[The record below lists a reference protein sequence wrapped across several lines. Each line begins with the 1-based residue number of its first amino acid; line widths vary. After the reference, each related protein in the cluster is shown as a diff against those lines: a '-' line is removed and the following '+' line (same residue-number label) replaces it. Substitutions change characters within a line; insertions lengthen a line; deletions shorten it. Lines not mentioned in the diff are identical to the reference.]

1 MSHSIVSKHS
11 NSQTLSFSLF
21 QLSPSLPSLSLSTL
35 AVSPFCASQRSRAP
49 ERGHPTGPSNL
60 WLSSLSHTLFRPSL
74 CARCTETQQEHH
86 PHLPFLI
93 DRGWSAE
100 TIRETCPLFPARRP
114 SSLMKESNNNF
125 YFFLLILYMSL
136 RFRAFSLQHT
146 RFQIRFLLQQYWLNE
161 KKRIAY
167 QVSKAKMESAASLL
181 IGKIAAI
188 LENEASSIAAVR
200 DEVDE
205 LKLELISMKSFLID
219 AEGKEPQTEG
229 VKTWVTSVRN
239 LTCDA
244 ENVIDEFLYHIYDK
258 QSATPSAKLLHRTIY
273 FPKNLWYRHRIAKK
287 LQKIT
292 KKIKAIPERNERYG
306 VSTIEGTSLDSVP
319 RWVKNKAQSSLY
331 IMEDELIGIEDK
343 KQTLLGLLM
352 NGEENEMVV
361 SVVGMGGSGKT
372 TLVANTFNNENVKRH
387 FDCYAWITVSQ
398 TYVIEDLFK
407 NLIKQFHQ
415 GRKEEVTEH
424 LNSMSYEELLEM
436 LSTYLKS
443 KRYLI
448 VLDDVWDIK
457 LWQEIRIP
465 LLNRHHGSRI
475 MLTTRKKDIASYSF
489 EVESCPLEIE
499 PLENNEA
506 WELFSK
512 KAFSTYDNK
521 SCPPELESLAWKLV
535 EKCEGLP
542 LAVVTLGGLMSSKRS
557 SSEWR
562 RVYNSLNW
570 HLTNHPMLESMSSI
584 LLLSFNNLP
593 NRLKP
598 CFLYCALFPE
608 DYLIRRK
615 RLIKLWIAEGLVEP
629 IDGVTPE
636 EVAEDYLMELTG
648 RSMLQ
653 VELRNEAGRPKAC
666 KMHDLMREL
675 ALSTSKKEKFGA
687 TYVSRDIVDKAEIRR
702 LSIQTAEGEINS
714 CTGMSELRSFLVF
727 GTLKKLP
734 SGFKLLRV
742 LDLEDAPIDR
752 FPDELVYLFNLR
764 YLNLKGTLIEELPE
778 SIGRLRNLQNLN
790 IRDSKIKALP
800 KAISKLVNL
809 RHLTMYRYTNY
820 HYGFMYVIGIKP
832 ASDLSNLQKLQVLQS
847 VESEGKIIK
856 VIRNMTQLT
865 SLGITNVKASDE
877 MDLCDSLQKLELLH
891 YLFLMASDEEEFL
904 RVNALRS
911 PPPDL
916 QKVYLAGK
924 LEKVPLWFGS
934 LYNLTRM
941 QLYWSRLEEDL
952 LPHIQALPN
961 LERLELVNAYVGEK
975 LCFSRGFIKLKH
987 LLLGSFS
994 VLNSIAIE
1002 KGAMPNLHVLDI
1014 GNCMGLKALP
1024 QGIEFL
1030 ANVERL
1036 DLYSVPMQLIESVRE
1051 AWIIQRY
1058 NIFLKS
1064 TCIMREK
1071 ICGVMKAFLVFTQES
1086 SLRSTCETAVSSPLC

>member
-1 MSHSIVSKHS
+1 
-11 NSQTLSFSLF
+11 
-21 QLSPSLPSLSLSTL
+21 
-35 AVSPFCASQRSRAP
+35 
-49 ERGHPTGPSNL
+49 
-60 WLSSLSHTLFRPSL
+60 
-74 CARCTETQQEHH
+74 
-86 PHLPFLI
+86 
-93 DRGWSAE
+93 
-100 TIRETCPLFPARRP
+100 
-114 SSLMKESNNNF
+114 
-125 YFFLLILYMSL
+125 
-136 RFRAFSLQHT
+136 
-146 RFQIRFLLQQYWLNE
+146 
-161 KKRIAY
+161 
-167 QVSKAKMESAASLL
+167 MESAASLL
-181 IGKIAAI
+181 VGKIAAI

-229 VKTWVTSVRN
+229 ERTWVTSVRD

-258 QSATPSAKLLHRTIY
+258 QSATPFAKLLHRTIY

-306 VSTIEGTSLDSVP
+306 VSTIEGTSSGSVP
-319 RWVKNKAQSSLY
+319 RWVKNKAESSLY

-343 KQTLLGLLM
+343 KQTLMGLLM

-372 TLVANTFNNENVKRH
+372 TLVANIFNNENVKRH

-398 TYVIEDLFK
+398 TFVIEDLFK

-415 GRKEEVTEH
+415 GRKEEVTTQ
-424 LNSMSYEELLEM
+424 LDSMSYKELLEM
-436 LSTYLKS
+436 LSAYLKS
-443 KRYLI
+443 KRYLV

-457 LWQEIRIP
+457 LWQEIKIP

-489 EVESCPLEIE
+489 EVESRPIEIE
-499 PLENNEA
+499 PLGNNEA

-535 EKCEGLP
+535 DKCEGLP

-562 RVYNSLNW
+562 SVYNSLNW
-570 HLTNHPMLESMSSI
+570 HLTNNPMLEPMSSI

-598 CFLYCALFPE
+598 CFLYCGLFPE
-608 DYLIRRK
+608 DYLIKRN
-615 RLIKLWIAEGLVEP
+615 RLIRLWIAEGFVEP
-629 IDGVTPE
+629 IDGVTLE
-636 EVAEDYLMELTG
+636 EVAEGYLVELIV

-653 VELRNEAGRPKAC
+653 VEKNEARGLGAC
-666 KMHDLMREL
+666 KMHDLVREL

-687 TYVSRDIVDKAEIRR
+687 TYVGREIVDKAEIRR
-702 LSIQTAEGEINS
+702 LSIQTTEREINS

-727 GTLKKLP
+727 GALKKLP

-742 LDLEDAPIDR
+742 LDLEGAPIDR

-778 SIGRLRNLQNLN
+778 SIGRLRNLQTLN

-800 KAISKLVNL
+800 KAICKLVNL
-809 RHLTMYRYTNY
+809 RHLIMHRYTGD
-820 HYGFMYVIGIKP
+820 HYSFIYVNGTKP
-832 ASDLSNLQKLQVLQS
+832 ASDLSKLQKLQFLRC

-856 VIRNMTQLT
+856 GIRNMTQLT
-865 SLGITNVKASDE
+865 NLGITNVKACDE

-891 YLFLMASDEEEFL
+891 SLILMASDEEEFL
-904 RVNALRS
+904 RVNALRL
-911 PPPDL
+911 PPPYL
-916 QKVYLAGK
+916 QKVCLAGK
-924 LEKVPLWFGS
+924 LERVPLWFGS
-934 LYNLTRM
+934 LQNLTCM
-941 QLYWSRLEEDL
+941 ILYWSRLEEDVQ
-952 LPHIQALPN
+952 PHIQALPN
-961 LERLELVNAYVGEK
+961 LERLELYNAYVGEK
-975 LCFSRGFIKLKH
+975 LCFSRGFIKLKRLE
-987 LLLGSFS
+987 LLDFPL
-994 VLNSIAIE
+994 LNSIAIE
-1002 KGAMPNLHVLDI
+1002 KGAMPNLQALRI
-1014 GNCMGLKALP
+1014 RRCAELKTLP

-1030 ANVERL
+1030 ADVERL
-1036 DLYSVPMQLIESVRE
+1036 ILISVPMQLMESVKGGTDHPKVQHIPEINMYYERQNR
-1051 AWIIQRY
+1051 W
-1058 NIFLKS
+1058 
-1064 TCIMREK
+1064 CH
-1071 ICGVMKAFLVFTQES
+1071 ES
-1086 SLRSTCETAVSSPLC
+1086 FSGRRIKPQKHL

>member
-1 MSHSIVSKHS
+1 
-11 NSQTLSFSLF
+11 
-21 QLSPSLPSLSLSTL
+21 
-35 AVSPFCASQRSRAP
+35 
-49 ERGHPTGPSNL
+49 
-60 WLSSLSHTLFRPSL
+60 
-74 CARCTETQQEHH
+74 
-86 PHLPFLI
+86 
-93 DRGWSAE
+93 
-100 TIRETCPLFPARRP
+100 
-114 SSLMKESNNNF
+114 
-125 YFFLLILYMSL
+125 
-136 RFRAFSLQHT
+136 
-146 RFQIRFLLQQYWLNE
+146 
-161 KKRIAY
+161 
-167 QVSKAKMESAASLL
+167 MESAASLL

-229 VKTWVTSVRN
+229 ERTWVTSVRD

-258 QSATPSAKLLHRTIY
+258 QSATPFAKLLHRTIY
-273 FPKNLWYRHRIAKK
+273 FPKNLWHRHRIAKK

-306 VSTIEGTSLDSVP
+306 VSTIEGTSSDSVP
-319 RWVKNKAQSSLY
+319 RWVKNKAESSLY

-343 KQTLLGLLM
+343 KQTLMGLLM
-352 NGEENEMVV
+352 NGKENEMVV

-372 TLVANTFNNENVKRH
+372 TLVANTFNNENVKRQ

-407 NLIKQFHQ
+407 QMIKKFHE
-415 GRKEEVTEH
+415 GRKEEVPEH
-424 LNSMSYEELLEM
+424 LNSMSYENLLDM

-443 KRYLI
+443 KRYLV

-475 MLTTRKKDIASYSF
+475 LLTTRKKDIAFYSF
-489 EVESCPLEIE
+489 EVESRPFEIE

-512 KAFSTYDNK
+512 KAFSSYDNK

-570 HLTNHPMLESMSSI
+570 HLTKHPMLESMSSI

-593 NRLKP
+593 NPLKP

-636 EVAEDYLMELTG
+636 EVAEDYLVELTG

-675 ALSTSKKEKFGA
+675 ALSTSKNEKFGA
-687 TYVSRDIVDKAEIRR
+687 TYVGREIVDKAEISR
-702 LSIQTAEGEINS
+702 LSIQTTEGEINS

-800 KAISKLVNL
+800 KAISKFVNL
-809 RHLTMYRYTNY
+809 RHLTMYRYTDY
-820 HYGFMYVIGIKP
+820 HYGFMYVIGIKA
-832 ASDLSNLQKLQVLQS
+832 ASDLSKLQKLQVLQS

-856 VIRNMTQLT
+856 GIRNMTQLT

-891 YLFLMASDEEEFL
+891 YLFFMASDEEEFL
-904 RVNALRS
+904 RVNALSS
-911 PPPDL
+911 PPPGL

-934 LYNLTRM
+934 LHNLTRM
-941 QLYWSRLEEDL
+941 SLRWSRLEEDV

-961 LERLELVNAYVGEK
+961 LERLGLINAYVGEK
-975 LCFSRGFIKLKH
+975 LCFSGGFIKLKC
-987 LLLGSFS
+987 LNLGNLPL
-994 VLNSIAIE
+994 LNSIAIE
-1002 KGAMPNLHVLDI
+1002 KGAMPNLQVLDI
-1014 GNCMGLKALP
+1014 WECMELKTLP

-1036 DLYSVPMQLIESVRE
+1036 ILGHVPMQLIESVKGGMDHPKVQHIPE
-1051 AWIIQRY
+1051 I
-1058 NIFLKS
+1058 
-1064 TCIMREK
+1064 
-1071 ICGVMKAFLVFTQES
+1071 
-1086 SLRSTCETAVSSPLC
+1086 SLYYMGHLERLPGIHSRRRIKPQKHL

>member
-1 MSHSIVSKHS
+1 
-11 NSQTLSFSLF
+11 
-21 QLSPSLPSLSLSTL
+21 
-35 AVSPFCASQRSRAP
+35 
-49 ERGHPTGPSNL
+49 
-60 WLSSLSHTLFRPSL
+60 
-74 CARCTETQQEHH
+74 
-86 PHLPFLI
+86 
-93 DRGWSAE
+93 
-100 TIRETCPLFPARRP
+100 
-114 SSLMKESNNNF
+114 
-125 YFFLLILYMSL
+125 
-136 RFRAFSLQHT
+136 
-146 RFQIRFLLQQYWLNE
+146 
-161 KKRIAY
+161 
-167 QVSKAKMESAASLL
+167 MESAASLL

-188 LENEASSIAAVR
+188 LENEASSITAVR

-229 VKTWVTSVRN
+229 EKTWVTSVRD

-258 QSATPSAKLLHRTIY
+258 QSATPFTKLLHRTIY

-292 KKIKAIPERNERYG
+292 KKMKAIPERNERYG
-306 VSTIEGTSLDSVP
+306 VSTIEGTSSGSVP
-319 RWVKNKAQSSLY
+319 RWVKNKAESSLY

-343 KQTLLGLLM
+343 KQTLMGLLM

-372 TLVANTFNNENVKRH
+372 TLVANIFNNENVKRH

-398 TYVIEDLFK
+398 TFVIEDLFK

-415 GRKEEVTEH
+415 GRKEEVTAQ
-424 LNSMSYEELLEM
+424 LDSMSYKELLEM
-436 LSTYLKS
+436 LSAYLKS
-443 KRYLI
+443 KRYLV

-457 LWQEIRIP
+457 LWQEIKIP

-489 EVESCPLEIE
+489 EVESRPIEIE
-499 PLENNEA
+499 PLGNNEA

-535 EKCEGLP
+535 DKCEGLP

-562 RVYNSLNW
+562 SVYNSLNW
-570 HLTNHPMLESMSSI
+570 HLTNNPMLEPMSSI

-598 CFLYCALFPE
+598 CFLYCGLFPE
-608 DYLIRRK
+608 DYLIKRN
-615 RLIKLWIAEGLVEP
+615 RLIRLWIAEGFVEP
-629 IDGVTPE
+629 IDGVTLE
-636 EVAEDYLMELTG
+636 EVAEGYLVELIV

-653 VELRNEAGRPKAC
+653 VEKNEARGLGAC
-666 KMHDLMREL
+666 KMHDLVREL

-687 TYVSRDIVDKAEIRR
+687 TYVGREIVDKAEIRR
-702 LSIQTAEGEINS
+702 LSIQTTEREINS

-727 GTLKKLP
+727 GALKKLP

-742 LDLEDAPIDR
+742 LDLEGAPIDR

-778 SIGRLRNLQNLN
+778 SIGRLRNLQTLN

-800 KAISKLVNL
+800 KAICKLVNL
-809 RHLTMYRYTNY
+809 RHLIMHRYTGD
-820 HYGFMYVIGIKP
+820 HYSFIYVNGTKP
-832 ASDLSNLQKLQVLQS
+832 ASDLSKLQKLQFLRC

-856 VIRNMTQLT
+856 GIRNMTQLT
-865 SLGITNVKASDE
+865 NLGITNVKASDE

-891 YLFLMASDEEEFL
+891 SLILMASDEEEFL
-904 RVNALRS
+904 RVNALRL
-911 PPPDL
+911 PPPYL
-916 QKVYLAGK
+916 QKVCLAGK
-924 LEKVPLWFGS
+924 LERVPLWFGS
-934 LYNLTRM
+934 LQNLTCM
-941 QLYWSRLEEDL
+941 ILYWSRLEEDVQ
-952 LPHIQALPN
+952 PHIQALPN
-961 LERLELVNAYVGEK
+961 LERLELYNAYVGEK
-975 LCFSRGFIKLKH
+975 LCFSRGFIKLKRLE
-987 LLLGSFS
+987 LLDFPL
-994 VLNSIAIE
+994 LNSIAIE
-1002 KGAMPNLHVLDI
+1002 KGAMPNLQALRI
-1014 GNCMGLKALP
+1014 RRCAELKTLP

-1030 ANVERL
+1030 ADVERL
-1036 DLYSVPMQLIESVRE
+1036 ILISVPMQLMESVKGGTDHPKVQHIPEINMYYERQNR
-1051 AWIIQRY
+1051 W
-1058 NIFLKS
+1058 
-1064 TCIMREK
+1064 CH
-1071 ICGVMKAFLVFTQES
+1071 ES
-1086 SLRSTCETAVSSPLC
+1086 FSGRRIKPQKHL

>member
-1 MSHSIVSKHS
+1 
-11 NSQTLSFSLF
+11 
-21 QLSPSLPSLSLSTL
+21 
-35 AVSPFCASQRSRAP
+35 
-49 ERGHPTGPSNL
+49 
-60 WLSSLSHTLFRPSL
+60 
-74 CARCTETQQEHH
+74 
-86 PHLPFLI
+86 
-93 DRGWSAE
+93 
-100 TIRETCPLFPARRP
+100 
-114 SSLMKESNNNF
+114 
-125 YFFLLILYMSL
+125 
-136 RFRAFSLQHT
+136 
-146 RFQIRFLLQQYWLNE
+146 
-161 KKRIAY
+161 
-167 QVSKAKMESAASLL
+167 MESAASLL

-188 LENEASSIAAVR
+188 LENEASSITAVR

-229 VKTWVTSVRN
+229 EKTWVTSVRD

-258 QSATPSAKLLHRTIY
+258 QSATPFTKLLHRTIY

-292 KKIKAIPERNERYG
+292 KKMKAIPERNERYG
-306 VSTIEGTSLDSVP
+306 VSTIEGTSSGSVP
-319 RWVKNKAQSSLY
+319 RWVKNKAESSLY

-343 KQTLLGLLM
+343 KQTLMGLLM

-372 TLVANTFNNENVKRH
+372 TLVANIFNNENVKRH

-398 TYVIEDLFK
+398 TFVIEDLFK

-415 GRKEEVTEH
+415 GRKEEVTAQ
-424 LNSMSYEELLEM
+424 LDSMSYKELLEM
-436 LSTYLKS
+436 LSAYLKS
-443 KRYLI
+443 KRYLV

-457 LWQEIRIP
+457 LWQEIKIP

-489 EVESCPLEIE
+489 EVESRPIEIE
-499 PLENNEA
+499 PLGNNEA

-535 EKCEGLP
+535 DKCEGLP

-562 RVYNSLNW
+562 SVYNSLNW
-570 HLTNHPMLESMSSI
+570 HLTNNPMLEPMSSI

-598 CFLYCALFPE
+598 CFLYCGLFPE
-608 DYLIRRK
+608 DYLIKRN
-615 RLIKLWIAEGLVEP
+615 RLIRLWIAEGFVEP
-629 IDGVTPE
+629 IDGVTLE
-636 EVAEDYLMELTG
+636 EVAEGYLVELIV

-653 VELRNEAGRPKAC
+653 VEKNEARGLGAC
-666 KMHDLMREL
+666 KMHDLVREL

-687 TYVSRDIVDKAEIRR
+687 TYVGREIVDKAEIRR
-702 LSIQTAEGEINS
+702 LSIQTTEREINS

-727 GTLKKLP
+727 GALKKLP

-742 LDLEDAPIDR
+742 LDLEGAPIDR

-778 SIGRLRNLQNLN
+778 SIGRLRNLQTLN

-800 KAISKLVNL
+800 KAICKLVNL
-809 RHLTMYRYTNY
+809 RHLIMHRYTGD
-820 HYGFMYVIGIKP
+820 HYSFIYVNGTKP
-832 ASDLSNLQKLQVLQS
+832 ASDLSKLQKLQFLRC

-856 VIRNMTQLT
+856 GIRNMTQLT
-865 SLGITNVKASDE
+865 NLGITNVKACDE

-891 YLFLMASDEEEFL
+891 SLILMASDEEEFL
-904 RVNALRS
+904 RVNALRL
-911 PPPDL
+911 PPPYL
-916 QKVYLAGK
+916 QKVCLAGK
-924 LEKVPLWFGS
+924 LERVPLWFGS
-934 LYNLTRM
+934 LQNLTCM
-941 QLYWSRLEEDL
+941 ILYWSRLEEDVQ
-952 LPHIQALPN
+952 PHIQALPN
-961 LERLELVNAYVGEK
+961 LERLELYNAYVGEK
-975 LCFSRGFIKLKH
+975 LCFSRGFIKLKRLE
-987 LLLGSFS
+987 LLDFPL
-994 VLNSIAIE
+994 LNSIAIE
-1002 KGAMPNLHVLDI
+1002 KGAMPNLQALRI
-1014 GNCMGLKALP
+1014 RRCAELKTLP

-1030 ANVERL
+1030 ADVERL
-1036 DLYSVPMQLIESVRE
+1036 ILISVPMQLMESVKGGTDHPKVQHIPEINMYYERQNRWCHE
-1051 AWIIQRY
+1051 SFSGRRY
-1058 NIFLKS
+1058 ALFYP
-1064 TCIMREK
+1064 CIK
-1071 ICGVMKAFLVFTQES
+1071 I
-1086 SLRSTCETAVSSPLC
+1086 

>member
-1 MSHSIVSKHS
+1 
-11 NSQTLSFSLF
+11 
-21 QLSPSLPSLSLSTL
+21 
-35 AVSPFCASQRSRAP
+35 
-49 ERGHPTGPSNL
+49 
-60 WLSSLSHTLFRPSL
+60 
-74 CARCTETQQEHH
+74 
-86 PHLPFLI
+86 
-93 DRGWSAE
+93 
-100 TIRETCPLFPARRP
+100 
-114 SSLMKESNNNF
+114 MKESNNNF

>member
-1 MSHSIVSKHS
+1 
-11 NSQTLSFSLF
+11 
-21 QLSPSLPSLSLSTL
+21 
-35 AVSPFCASQRSRAP
+35 
-49 ERGHPTGPSNL
+49 
-60 WLSSLSHTLFRPSL
+60 
-74 CARCTETQQEHH
+74 
-86 PHLPFLI
+86 
-93 DRGWSAE
+93 
-100 TIRETCPLFPARRP
+100 
-114 SSLMKESNNNF
+114 
-125 YFFLLILYMSL
+125 
-136 RFRAFSLQHT
+136 
-146 RFQIRFLLQQYWLNE
+146 
-161 KKRIAY
+161 
-167 QVSKAKMESAASLL
+167 MESAASLL
-181 IGKIAAI
+181 IGKIAFI

-229 VKTWVTSVRN
+229 EKTWVTSVRD

-244 ENVIDEFLYHIYDK
+244 ENVIDEFMYHIYDK
-258 QSATPSAKLLHRTIY
+258 KSATPFAKLLHRTIY
-273 FPKNLWYRHRIAKK
+273 FPKNLWHQHRIAKK

-306 VSTIEGTSLDSVP
+306 VSTIEGTTSDSVP
-319 RWVKNKAQSSLY
+319 RWVKNKAESSLY

-343 KQTLLGLLM
+343 KQRLMGLLM

-361 SVVGMGGSGKT
+361 SIVGMGGSGKT

-398 TYVIEDLFK
+398 TFVIEDLLK

-415 GRKEEVTEH
+415 GRKEEMTAQ
-424 LNSMSYEELLEM
+424 LDSMSYKELLEM

-542 LAVVTLGGLMSSKRS
+542 LAVVTLGGLMSTKRS

-593 NRLKP
+593 NPLKP

-636 EVAEDYLMELTG
+636 EVAEDYLVELTG

-687 TYVSRDIVDKAEIRR
+687 TYVGRDIVDKAEIRR
-702 LSIQTAEGEINS
+702 LSIQTTEGEINS

-790 IRDSKIKALP
+790 IRDSKIRALP

-820 HYGFMYVIGIKP
+820 HDGFMYVIGIKA

-934 LYNLTRM
+934 LHNLTRM

-975 LCFSRGFIKLKH
+975 LCFSRGFIKLKR
-987 LLLGSFS
+987 LDLRNLPL
-994 VLNSIAIE
+994 LNSIAIE
-1002 KGAMPNLHVLDI
+1002 KGAMPNLQVLDI
-1014 GNCMGLKALP
+1014 SECMELKTLP
-1024 QGIEFL
+1024 EGIELL

-1036 DLYSVPMQLIESVRE
+1036 ILGLVPRQLIESVKRGMDHPKVQHIPE
-1051 AWIIQRY
+1051 I
-1058 NIFLKS
+1058 
-1064 TCIMREK
+1064 
-1071 ICGVMKAFLVFTQES
+1071 
-1086 SLRSTCETAVSSPLC
+1086 SLYYMGHHERLSGIHSRRRIKPQKHL

>member
-1 MSHSIVSKHS
+1 
-11 NSQTLSFSLF
+11 
-21 QLSPSLPSLSLSTL
+21 
-35 AVSPFCASQRSRAP
+35 
-49 ERGHPTGPSNL
+49 
-60 WLSSLSHTLFRPSL
+60 
-74 CARCTETQQEHH
+74 
-86 PHLPFLI
+86 
-93 DRGWSAE
+93 
-100 TIRETCPLFPARRP
+100 
-114 SSLMKESNNNF
+114 
-125 YFFLLILYMSL
+125 
-136 RFRAFSLQHT
+136 
-146 RFQIRFLLQQYWLNE
+146 
-161 KKRIAY
+161 
-167 QVSKAKMESAASLL
+167 MESAASLL

-465 LLNRHHGSRI
+465 LLNRHHGS
-475 MLTTRKKDIASYSF
+475 
-489 EVESCPLEIE
+489 
-499 PLENNEA
+499 
-506 WELFSK
+506 
-512 KAFSTYDNK
+512 
-521 SCPPELESLAWKLV
+521 
-535 EKCEGLP
+535 
-542 LAVVTLGGLMSSKRS
+542 
-557 SSEWR
+557 
-562 RVYNSLNW
+562 
-570 HLTNHPMLESMSSI
+570 
-584 LLLSFNNLP
+584 
-593 NRLKP
+593 
-598 CFLYCALFPE
+598 
-608 DYLIRRK
+608 
-615 RLIKLWIAEGLVEP
+615 
-629 IDGVTPE
+629 
-636 EVAEDYLMELTG
+636 
-648 RSMLQ
+648 
-653 VELRNEAGRPKAC
+653 
-666 KMHDLMREL
+666 
-675 ALSTSKKEKFGA
+675 
-687 TYVSRDIVDKAEIRR
+687 
-702 LSIQTAEGEINS
+702 
-714 CTGMSELRSFLVF
+714 MSELRSFLVF

-975 LCFSRGFIKLKH
+975 LCFSRGFIKLKR
-987 LLLGSFS
+987 LDLRNLPL
-994 VLNSIAIE
+994 LNSIAIE
-1002 KGAMPNLHVLDI
+1002 KGAMPNLQVLDI
-1014 GNCMGLKALP
+1014 WECMELKTLP
-1024 QGIEFL
+1024 EGIELL

-1036 DLYSVPMQLIESVRE
+1036 ILGHVPRQLIESVKRGMDHPKVQHIPE
-1051 AWIIQRY
+1051 I
-1058 NIFLKS
+1058 
-1064 TCIMREK
+1064 
-1071 ICGVMKAFLVFTQES
+1071 
-1086 SLRSTCETAVSSPLC
+1086 SLYYMGHHERLSGIHSRRRIKPQKHL